1 MVFLKIFL
9 YDEAAGMWND
19 KLLLQVSINLVFLL
33 LT

>member
-19 KLLLQVSINLVFLL
+19 KLLLQVSISIAYLDI
-33 LT
+33 